1 MNTIK
6 AEGTFQM
13 NVIDN
18 SGRIIETFIEKNMV
32 VLNGKKNLTKL
43 LGGSAAG
50 KKVTQISVGTN
61 GTAASLAD
69 TNITSAFTKNID
81 SVSYPDDSSVQFA
94 FTIDNSEAN
103 GMTIREAGLILEDN
117 TLFARKV
124 RADFAKTSANK
135 LQGLWTIKFI

>member
-1 MNTIK
+1 MNTIQ
-6 AEGTFQM
+6 AEGTFQLQ
-13 NVIDN
+13 VIDRN
-18 SGRIIETFIEKNMV
+18 GKVVETFIEKNMV
-32 VLNGKKNLTKL
+32 VLNGKTNLTKL

-61 GTAASLAD
+61 GTAPTLAD

-81 SVSYPDDSSVQFA
+81 SVSYPDASSVQFA
-94 FTIDNSEAN
+94 FTIDNAEAN

-117 TLFARKV
+117 TMFARKV